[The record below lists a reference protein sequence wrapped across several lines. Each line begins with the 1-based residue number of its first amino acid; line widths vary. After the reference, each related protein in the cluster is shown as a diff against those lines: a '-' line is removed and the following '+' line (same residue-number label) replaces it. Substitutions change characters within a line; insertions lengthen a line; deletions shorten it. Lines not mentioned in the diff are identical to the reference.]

1 LYAYAETLHPA
12 TLRHSV
18 RGASSNLT
26 GANTMSWWKI
36 LILYLLLVGGMLWF
50 LRRSRSFH
58 DESEESQAD

>member
-1 LYAYAETLHPA
+1 MCRGLTSQL
-12 TLRHSV
+12 HSV
-18 RGASSNLT
+18 GRVRTTVPKPTT

-58 DESEESQAD
+58 EESEESQGD

>member
-1 LYAYAETLHPA
+1 MPRAGFQTTLQ
-12 TLRHSV
+12 RNV
-18 RGASSNLT
+18 RDAASKPT

-58 DESEESQAD
+58 EESEESQGD